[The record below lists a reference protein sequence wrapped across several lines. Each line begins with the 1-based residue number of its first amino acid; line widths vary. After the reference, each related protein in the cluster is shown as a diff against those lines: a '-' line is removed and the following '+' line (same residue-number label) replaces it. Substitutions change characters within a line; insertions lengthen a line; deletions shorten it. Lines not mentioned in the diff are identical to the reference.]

1 MTADINSKGRI
12 CVARQRSYWTAMTS
26 AFHRFFP
33 HTMRGQI
40 MLVILVAIILVFVI
54 GDWIGVFRKY
64 MGVPDTDLLY
74 SKAETI
80 ALLVQKTPKD
90 ERSSLIQWSGK
101 AGIPLEI
108 ITTESLASRT
118 APDASFPSIR
128 WIIGKLFPADNPL
141 SAGGRQIMLDGR
153 PALTFPLDGDMA
165 VVIRGMPDTLVT
177 SDVVG
182 PLSYY
187 VLAFAILLGLF
198 SVYAS
203 RALTAPLASITN
215 RLKEEKGDYLAPVF
229 EERGTVEMVALAR
242 ALNEMRARI
251 KKLIEIRTRLLRNVS
266 HDLRTPLTRVR
277 LRIERLSHEGS
288 EAILSDLDHIDA
300 LIQDTL
306 DYMNSAVNT
315 EMLERT
321 DIASLLQTIC
331 NEYSDIGKPIAYE
344 GPDKLIGPCKSLALT
359 RAVNNLCDNGIKFA
373 ENLTV
378 RLTHHGSHIRIDVCD
393 DGQGIAP
400 GLRDLVLE
408 PFFKADPARKTLGVH
423 SGFGLGL
430 SIVAEIVEDHNGKL
444 SLSDNQPRGLIVRIE
459 IPAAA

>member
-1 MTADINSKGRI
+1 MAGQKN
-12 CVARQRSYWTAMTS
+12 YWTAMKS

-40 MLVILVAIILVFVI
+40 MLVILIAVILVFVI
-54 GDWIGVFRKY
+54 GDWVSVFRKY

-80 ALLVQKTPKD
+80 ARLVQKTPKD
-90 ERSSLIQWSGK
+90 EWSSLIQWSGK

-108 ITTESLASRT
+108 IATESLASHT
-118 APDASFPSIR
+118 TPDASVPSVR

-141 SAGGRQIMLDGR
+141 SAGGRQVMLDGL
-153 PALTFPLDGDMA
+153 PALTFPLEGDM
-165 VVIRGMPDTLVT
+165 VLVFRGIPDTVMT

-187 VLAFAILLGLF
+187 ILAFAILLALF

-251 KKLIEIRTRLLRNVS
+251 KKLLETRTRLLRNVS

-288 EAILSDLDHIDA
+288 ESILSDLDHIDA

-331 NEYSDIGKPIAYE
+331 NEYSDVGKSIAYE

-373 ENLTV
+373 ENVTV
-378 RLTHHGSHIRIDVCD
+378 RLAQHGSRIRIDVCD
-393 DGQGIAP
+393 NGQGIAP
-400 GLRDLVLE
+400 SLRDLVLE
-408 PFFKADPARKTLGVH
+408 PFFKADPARKAVGVH

-430 SIVAEIVEDHNGKL
+430 SIVAEIVEDHKGKL
-444 SLSDNQPRGLIVRIE
+444 SLSDNQPQGLIVRID
-459 IPAAA
+459 IPAVA